1 VRISDEWYGRTLSL
15 PGIVFTFALVVVPV
29 FCLFALSFL
38 RYDFISP
45 IRFVG
50 VKNYVTIFSDRLLS
64 HSLKITTIY
73 TFGVS
78 FISLI
83 ASTLI
88 AYGLSTI
95 GKRRFATLYRTLAI
109 LPFAVPLVLSGLIWR
124 WLLDPAIGVMN
135 YVLVTALPFSQPI
148 NVFGNSTAALFGVI
162 IADAWVKIP
171 FMTVFSL
178 AGMDSISRELYDA
191 AMVDGA
197 SVIQRF
203 RHITWPLSRRWIL
216 YGLFITSMFSFR
228 TIDAIWSMTRGGPG
242 KATYHLGIYLLDK
255 LLSLMHLGEA
265 SVVGI
270 IVFFCIGVLAVAMLY
285 LIQRSP

>member
-1 VRISDEWYGRTLSL
+1 MRISDEWYGRTLSL

-203 RHITWPLSRRWIL
+203 RYITWPLSRRWIL

-270 IVFFCIGVLAVAMLY
+270 IVFFCIGVLAVVMLY
-285 LIQRSP
+285 LIQKSP